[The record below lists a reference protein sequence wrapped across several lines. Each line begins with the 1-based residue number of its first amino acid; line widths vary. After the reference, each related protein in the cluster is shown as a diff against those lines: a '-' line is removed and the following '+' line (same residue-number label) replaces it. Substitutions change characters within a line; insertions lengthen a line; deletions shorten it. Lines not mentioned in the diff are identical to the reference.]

1 MNPRAMQPYGAAL
14 RAYFEGDAGAQLLL
28 RRDDGQE
35 VSMPVSHFFREPSD
49 FTTIEKTALRHCRGR
64 VLDVGG
70 GTGLHSLVLQQQGL
84 SVTAIDI
91 NPQAVEI
98 MEQRRVKD
106 VHCADLFSYRAGPFD
121 TLLMMGHGIGA
132 VETVAGLD
140 RFLAHVHGL
149 LAAGGQVL
157 LDSLDVRATSE
168 PGNLAYHEANRQAGR
183 YIGEIRIQLG
193 YQGEQGPLCGWL
205 HVDPETLTEHA
216 GNAGWQCE
224 VLVREETGDYLA
236 RLTK

>member
-1 MNPRAMQPYGAAL
+1 
-14 RAYFEGDAGAQLLL
+14 
-28 RRDDGQE
+28 
-35 VSMPVSHFFREPSD
+35 MPVSHFFREPAA
-49 FTTIEKTALRHCRGR
+49 FTTVEKTALQHCRGR
-64 VLDVGG
+64 VLDAGA

-84 SVTAIDI
+84 DVTAIDI
-91 NPQAVEI
+91 SAQAVQI
-98 MEQRRVKD
+98 MGRRGVKD

-149 LAAGGQVL
+149 LAPGGQVL

-168 PGNLAYHEANRQAGR
+168 PGNLAYQEANRQAGR

-216 GNAGWQCE
+216 EKAGWQCE
-224 VLVREETGDYLA
+224 VLVQEETGNYLA